1 MMTIN
6 LPPLCPVCGGQTR
19 LKEVFTAPRG
29 DGFSCFFR
37 CVDCRT
43 DYPRKLTAADA
54 QSAGFVPPAAGGRT
68 WRSLAPR
75 WRP

>member
-1 MMTIN
+1 MKFD

-19 LKEVFTAPRG
+19 LKEMHRAPRG

-43 DYPRKLTAADA
+43 DYPRKLSAADA
-54 QSAGFVPPAAGGRT
+54 QSAGFLPTPPSGEEERDPAA
-68 WRSLAPR
+68 
-75 WRP
+75 

>member
-1 MMTIN
+1 MMNID

-19 LKEVFTAPRG
+19 LKEMHRAPRG

-43 DYPRKLTAADA
+43 DYPRRLTAADA
-54 QSAGFVPPAAGGRT
+54 QSAGFLPTPPSGDGERDPAA
-68 WRSLAPR
+68 
-75 WRP
+75 

>member
-1 MMTIN
+1 MTTIS

-54 QSAGFVPPAAGGRT
+54 QSAGFVPPAAASESERDP
-68 WRSLAPR
+68 AA
-75 WRP
+75 

>member
-1 MMTIN
+1 MTMID

-19 LKEVFTAPRG
+19 LKEMHRTPRG

-54 QSAGFVPPAAGGRT
+54 QSAGLLATPPSGESERDPAA
-68 WRSLAPR
+68 
-75 WRP
+75 